1 MEIISGKTQF
11 QIPVKTAV
19 AIGKFDG
26 VHLGHRRLI
35 EAVMRKK
42 AQGLAA
48 AIFTFDPSPA
58 VFFAPDGYVR
68 ELSTKEEKRLLFG
81 SIGIDYLVEFPLT
94 WETAS
99 TEPETFVKKYLAS
112 QMNAG
117 HIVAGDDLS
126 FGRGGAGN
134 FVLLDSM
141 SDDLGFTT
149 EEISKVRK
157 NGIVISSS
165 YVRELVE
172 AGRMEEAEEFLGTPY
187 SVLGEIVHG
196 NEIGRTLGIPTLN
209 QVPTANKLLPPFG
222 VYYSD
227 VTFIKS
233 TGDAGNDAFTRYGG
247 TETAGRTFHGMTNI
261 GVKPTIKKELAPGQ
275 KPAVTVETYLYDFDD
290 DVYGETALVKLHTF
304 RRPEKK
310 FDSIDE
316 LKAVMSSDI
325 EAGRS

>member
-1 MEIISGKTQF
+1 MEIISGTTQF

-35 EAVMRKK
+35 EALMRKK

-68 ELSTKEEKRLLFG
+68 ELSTKEEKKLLFG

-94 WETAS
+94 WETAL
-99 TEPETFVKKYLAS
+99 TEPEIFVKKYLAS

-187 SVLGEIVHG
+187 SILGEIVHG
-196 NEIGRTLGIPTLN
+196 NEIGCTLGIPTLN

-227 VTFIKS
+227 VTFINS
-233 TGDAGNDAFTRYGG
+233 DGAAGGDGNDNI
-247 TETAGRTFHGMTNI
+247 GRTFHGMTNI
-261 GVKPTIKKELAPGQ
+261 GVKPTIKKSLSPGQ

-310 FDSIDE
+310 FASLDE
-316 LKAVMSSDI
+316 LKAVMNSDI
-325 EAGRS
+325 EDGRHITRER

>member
-35 EAVMRKK
+35 EALMRKK

-233 TGDAGNDAFTRYGG
+233 TGDAGNDAFTRYSG

>member
-1 MEIISGKTQF
+1 
-11 QIPVKTAV
+11 
-19 AIGKFDG
+19 
-26 VHLGHRRLI
+26 
-35 EAVMRKK
+35 
-42 AQGLAA
+42 
-48 AIFTFDPSPA
+48 
-58 VFFAPDGYVR
+58 
-68 ELSTKEEKRLLFG
+68 
-81 SIGIDYLVEFPLT
+81 
-94 WETAS
+94 
-99 TEPETFVKKYLAS
+99 
-112 QMNAG
+112 
-117 HIVAGDDLS
+117 
-126 FGRGGAGN
+126 
-134 FVLLDSM
+134 
-141 SDDLGFTT
+141 
-149 EEISKVRK
+149 
-157 NGIVISSS
+157 
-165 YVRELVE
+165 
-172 AGRMEEAEEFLGTPY
+172 MEEAEEFLGTPY

>member
-35 EAVMRKK
+35 EALMRKK

-247 TETAGRTFHGMTNI
+247 TEIAGRTFHGMTNI

>member
-35 EAVMRKK
+35 EALMRKK

-99 TEPETFVKKYLAS
+99 TEPEIFVKKYLAS

-275 KPAVTVETYLYDFDD
+275 KPAVTVETY
-290 DVYGETALVKLHTF
+290 
-304 RRPEKK
+304 
-310 FDSIDE
+310 
-316 LKAVMSSDI
+316 
-325 EAGRS
+325 